1 MSCSRKLFEPITI
14 RRAAIKNRY
23 VMAPMGNI
31 GYVDSQGAFNQR
43 GVDYFAA
50 RARGGVGL
58 IITGLCEVAP
68 QIEKVDPLHI
78 PTPRFNPTA
87 FKYSAT
93 EMVERVHAFNCKI
106 FLQLTA
112 GFGYAG
118 KPGVI
123 HEGVAPSA
131 TDNRWDPRFKHRALT
146 RSEIYEFI
154 EGFAETAKIAQACG
168 FDGVEIH
175 AVHEGYLLDQF
186 TMAFYNQRTDEFG
199 GDLTGRLR
207 FPIEVLKAIKAAC
220 GDDFPVILRFS
231 LKSYIKGRRQ
241 GALPGE
247 SFSEQGRDIE
257 EGLQVARLLVE
268 AGYDALDVDAGTYD
282 SWYWNHPPMYFGKKG
297 IYLPFSRLL
306 KQQVEVP
313 IIVAGRM
320 DDAEL
325 AEQAL
330 LHDDCDM
337 VSLGRPLLADPDL
350 PNKVYQNQLE
360 RIRPCLS
367 CHEGCMG
374 RFARG
379 APLSCAV
386 NPACGREET
395 YGLSPALVKKHVLI
409 VGGGI
414 AGMEAARVA
423 ALRGHRVDLYEKGT
437 KLGGVVIPG
446 SQPPFKSD
454 DKALIRWY
462 QTELRHA
469 GVNIHYQTMMTR
481 ATILAAAPDVVIIA
495 TGSNPVVLD
504 MPNPHSLP
512 VYTASEVL
520 MNTDL
525 VGKRVAII
533 GAGLVGAELGLWLAR
548 LGREVQL
555 IESSE
560 HILGGVSAMPFMNYE
575 MLKDL
580 LNHERVTIHLQTQ
593 FTSIGAG
600 VIGVTSAAGKQELA
614 VDAVVYAIGYRAE
627 DTLYQELNGCGLA
640 TYLLGDARNVRNIMY
655 AIWDAYEVARG
666 L

>member
-1 MSCSRKLFEPITI
+1 MDSTRKLFEPIAI
-14 RRAAIKNRY
+14 RQVAIKNRY

-31 GYVDSQGAFNQR
+31 GYVDSQGAFTQR

-50 RARGGVGL
+50 RAKGGVGL
-58 IITGLCEVAP
+58 IITGLCEVAS
-68 QIEKVDPLHI
+68 QIERIEPMHI
-78 PTPRFNPTA
+78 PSPRLNPTA
-87 FKYSAT
+87 FKYTAT
-93 EMVERVHAFNCKI
+93 EMVERVHAYNCKI

-123 HEGVAPSA
+123 RECVAPSA
-131 TDNRWDPRFKHRALT
+131 TENRWDPRLQHRALT
-146 RSEIYEFI
+146 RAEIYEFI
-154 EGFAETAKIAQACG
+154 AGFAESAQIAQACG

-199 GDLTGRLR
+199 GDIDGRLK
-207 FPIEVLKAIKAAC
+207 FPIEVVKAIKAAC
-220 GDDFPVILRFS
+220 GEEFPVILRFS
-231 LKSYIKGRRQ
+231 LKSFIKGRRQ

-247 SFSEQGRDIE
+247 AFNEQGRDID
-257 EGLQVARLLVE
+257 EGVQIARLLVD

-297 IYLPFSRLL
+297 IYLEFSRLL
-306 KQQVEVP
+306 KQQVTVP

-325 AEQAL
+325 ANQAL
-330 LHDDCDM
+330 LRGDCDM
-337 VSLGRPLLADPDL
+337 VALGRPLLADPEL
-350 PNKVYQNQLE
+350 PNKVYQNQFA

-374 RFARG
+374 RFGHG

-395 YGLSPALVKKHVLI
+395 YGLLPALEKKQVLI

-414 AGMEAARVA
+414 AGMEVARVA
-423 ALRGHRVDLYEKGT
+423 ALRGHRVDLYEQSDA
-437 KLGGVVIPG
+437 LGGVVIPG

-454 DKALIRWY
+454 DRDLLRWY
-462 QTELRHA
+462 QAELSCA
-469 GVNIHYQTMMTR
+469 GVNVHCQTTMTR
-481 ATILAAAPDVVIIA
+481 ASILAAAPDVVVIA
-495 TGSNPVVLD
+495 TGAQPIVLNI
-504 MPNPHSLP
+504 PNPYDLP

-520 MNTDL
+520 MNTEL
-525 VGKRVAII
+525 VGKRVAVI
-533 GAGLVGAELGLWLAR
+533 GAGLVGAELGLWLTR
-548 LGREVQL
+548 LGREVHL
-555 IESSE
+555 IEASD
-560 HILGGVSAMPFMNYE
+560 HILGGVNAMPFMNYE

-580 LNHERVTIHLQTQ
+580 LNHEQVAIHLRTR
-593 FTSIGAG
+593 FTRIVAG
-600 VIGVTSAAGKQELA
+600 GIEVTSPEGKAELA
-614 VDAVVYAIGYRAE
+614 VDAVVYAIGYRAN
-627 DTLYQELNGCGLA
+627 DDLYQALAGCGLE

-655 AIWDAYEVARG
+655 AIWDAYEVARN